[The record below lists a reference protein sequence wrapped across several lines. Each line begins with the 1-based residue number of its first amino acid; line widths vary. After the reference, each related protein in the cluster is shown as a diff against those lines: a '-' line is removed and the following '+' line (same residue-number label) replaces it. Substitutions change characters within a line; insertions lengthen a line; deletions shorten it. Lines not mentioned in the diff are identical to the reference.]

1 MLFFFEQNREFLQKR
16 DLRFRE
22 QALTFVH
29 KCRSGRFGLLFVML
43 KNAQDSRQA
52 PCLTRGRGGGGVR
65 VEMSLLE
72 TESLHAGTV
81 FAVLGF
87 SKLNITLM
95 SYGKREFVPR
105 DQVSFLLV
113 VYSSLF

>member
-1 MLFFFEQNREFLQKR
+1 MDCFLSRLKMRKTQGK
-16 DLRFRE
+16 LG
-22 QALTFVH
+22 ALL
-29 KCRSGRFGLLFVML
+29 G
-43 KNAQDSRQA
+43 
-52 PCLTRGRGGGGVR
+52 GRGVW

-87 SKLNITLM
+87 SKLNIITLT

-105 DQVSFLLV
+105 DQVSSLLV
-113 VYSSLF
+113 IYSSLFLHII

>member
-1 MLFFFEQNREFLQKR
+1 MRITQGK
-16 DLRFRE
+16 LR
-22 QALTFVH
+22 A
-29 KCRSGRFGLLFVML
+29 
-43 KNAQDSRQA
+43 
-52 PCLTRGRGGGGVR
+52 LTRGGGRGR

-87 SKLNITLM
+87 SKLNITLT

-105 DQVSFLLV
+105 DQVSSLLV
-113 VYSSLF
+113 VYSSLFLVFLVVSGNCFHKNCFELFLSAYFLF

>member
-1 MLFFFEQNREFLQKR
+1 MRKTQGK
-16 DLRFRE
+16 LR
-22 QALTFVH
+22 A
-29 KCRSGRFGLLFVML
+29 
-43 KNAQDSRQA
+43 
-52 PCLTRGRGGGGVR
+52 LTRGRWGEVR

-87 SKLNITLM
+87 SKLNITLT

-105 DQVSFLLV
+105 DQVSSLLV
-113 VYSSLF
+113 VYSSLFLRIILVVSGNSFHKNCFELFLSAYFLF

>member
-1 MLFFFEQNREFLQKR
+1 MDCFLSRLKMRKTQGK
-16 DLRFRE
+16 LR
-22 QALTFVH
+22 A
-29 KCRSGRFGLLFVML
+29 
-43 KNAQDSRQA
+43 
-52 PCLTRGRGGGGVR
+52 LTRGRGGAGVR

-87 SKLNITLM
+87 SKLNITLT

-105 DQVSFLLV
+105 VQVSSLLV
-113 VYSSLF
+113 VYSSLFLHIILVVSGNFFHKNCFELFLSAHFLF

>member
-1 MLFFFEQNREFLQKR
+1 MGVDLDCFLSRLKMRKTQGK
-16 DLRFRE
+16 LR
-22 QALTFVH
+22 A
-29 KCRSGRFGLLFVML
+29 
-43 KNAQDSRQA
+43 
-52 PCLTRGRGGGGVR
+52 LTRGRGGGVR

-87 SKLNITLM
+87 SKLNVTLT

-105 DQVSFLLV
+105 DQVSSLLV
-113 VYSSLF
+113 VYSSLFLHIILVVSGNFFHTNCLELFLSAYFLF